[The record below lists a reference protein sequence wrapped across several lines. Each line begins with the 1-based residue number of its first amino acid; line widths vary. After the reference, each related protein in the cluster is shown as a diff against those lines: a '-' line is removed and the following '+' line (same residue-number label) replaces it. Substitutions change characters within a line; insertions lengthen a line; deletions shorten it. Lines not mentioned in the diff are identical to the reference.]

1 IGETETLEQGR
12 RARLA
17 DDTAEDFT

>member
-1 IGETETLEQGR
+1 MGETETLEQGR
-12 RARLA
+12 RSRLA